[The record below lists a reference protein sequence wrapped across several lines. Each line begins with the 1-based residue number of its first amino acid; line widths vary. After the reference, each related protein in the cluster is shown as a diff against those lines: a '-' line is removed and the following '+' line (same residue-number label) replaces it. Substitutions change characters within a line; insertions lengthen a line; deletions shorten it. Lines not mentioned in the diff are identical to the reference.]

1 MEIRLEDN
9 MSEMEEA
16 ELFVARLAE
25 EIRAEMGDGE

>member
-25 EIRAEMGDGE
+25 EIRNGEHKE